1 MKTKVFETGAV
12 CAAVALLV
20 VFSLPAYAKNGRSSS
35 AHTRV
40 SKTPSNAPLVKPVT
54 SSRKTQL
61 GTVSK
66 AGATS
71 TIPGTGPVIGAG
83 ASSVAGQVKAK
94 DAIIAK
100 QREDGTAE
108 YKRKNSPPIPCVGR
122 NC

>member
-1 MKTKVFETGAV
+1 MKTKAFEPGAI
-12 CAAVALLV
+12 CAAVALLLV
-20 VFSLPAYAKNGRSSS
+20 LSPPSYAKSGGSS
-35 AHTRV
+35 ASHTRV
-40 SKTPSNAPLVKPVT
+40 GKTCTNTTLVKPVT